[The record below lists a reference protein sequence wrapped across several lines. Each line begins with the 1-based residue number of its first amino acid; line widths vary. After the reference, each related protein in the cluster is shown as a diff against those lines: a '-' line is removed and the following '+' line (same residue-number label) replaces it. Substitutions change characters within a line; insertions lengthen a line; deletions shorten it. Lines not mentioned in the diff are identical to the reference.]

1 MRLVS
6 RVSRLSLFVLL
17 VLSLSVPAFA
27 HGHDRPE
34 KKGILLAAFGTTV
47 PEALAAMDNI
57 ERLTKKAFPNVPVR
71 WAYSSNIV
79 RAKLA
84 KSGKIISSPAEAL
97 AAMMAEGFTRVAVQ
111 SLHTIPG
118 WEFTNMEKT
127 AKAFEGM
134 PKGFEQVEVGA
145 PLLWTT
151 DDVQKA
157 AEILLTCIPKE
168 RKPGEAVVFMGHGT
182 DHPGGIYYPGIQYYL
197 WEKDPNVF
205 VGTVEGSPTLDDVV
219 AALASKKLKKAYL
232 LPFMSVAGD
241 HARNDMAGE
250 EDDSWVNV
258 LKKAGVTSVPVLKG
272 TGEIDALAG
281 IWIDH
286 LKAAF
291 ERLK

>member
-1 MRLVS
+1 MRRVS
-6 RVSRLSLFVLL
+6 RISRLSLFVIL
-17 VLSLSVPAFA
+17 VISLAAPAFG

-47 PEALAAMDNI
+47 PEALTAMDNI
-57 ERLTKKAFPNVPVR
+57 ERLAKAAFPGVPVR
-71 WAYSSNIV
+71 WAYSSAIV

-84 KSGKIISSPAEAL
+84 ETGKIIPSPAEAL
-97 AAMMAEGFTRVAVQ
+97 AAMMAEGFTRVAAQ

-118 WEFTNMEKT
+118 HEFEGLKKT
-127 AKAFEGM
+127 AMAFEGM
-134 PKGFEQVEVGA
+134 PKGFTQVEVGA

-151 DDVQKA
+151 DDAQKA
-157 AEILLTCIPKE
+157 AEALLASIPKE

-182 DHPGGIYYPGIQYYL
+182 DHPAGIYYPGIQYYL
-197 WEKDPNVF
+197 WQKDPNAF

-219 AALASKKLKKAYL
+219 AELASKKLKKAYL

-258 LKKAGVTSVPVLKG
+258 LKKAGVEAKPVLTG
-272 TGEIDALAG
+272 TGEVDALAG

-286 LKAAF
+286 LKDAF
-291 ERLK
+291 GRLE